1 MIIEK
6 SVVSIYYL
14 VIIKVLDRENGEFC
28 DWELI
33 QYRYFKPVS
42 ETDVVSEIECPF
54 FSSVVMPV
62 LHHRDEVESSCVVGP
77 CAWRQEAYDFIV
89 PN

>member
-42 ETDVVSEIECPF
+42 EKQ
-54 FSSVVMPV
+54 M
-62 LHHRDEVESSCVVGP
+62 
-77 CAWRQEAYDFIV
+77 
-89 PN
+89 